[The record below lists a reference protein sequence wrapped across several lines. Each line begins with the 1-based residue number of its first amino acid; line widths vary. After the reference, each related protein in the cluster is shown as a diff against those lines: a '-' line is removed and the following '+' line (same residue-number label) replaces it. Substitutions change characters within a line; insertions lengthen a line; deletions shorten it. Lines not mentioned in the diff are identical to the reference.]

1 MENLESYCCVA
12 EASHALTLPRS
23 LDSIHAI
30 TAVYVRIDPSSRDI
44 ESGYPSPL
52 DQDFWIYACLI
63 LEDPYMYCG
72 NCVNAVERGLS
83 LATEHYD
90 FMLHTPEP

>member
-44 ESGYPSPL
+44 ESEYPSPL
-52 DQDFWIYACLI
+52 DQDF
-63 LEDPYMYCG
+63 
-72 NCVNAVERGLS
+72 
-83 LATEHYD
+83 
-90 FMLHTPEP
+90 